1 MGFQLGPGFMR
12 RPPRGWL
19 PGRANAADFVA
30 RDRLNPEGGS
40 GGSVFDVWILD
51 VLWQVQPESGAAYE
65 FREERRAPLW
75 VKAGTVGGKR
85 SFSLRMRPN
94 HGLQSE
100 AAIPCWIDPDKPH
113 AIWVDWD
120 AAYEQHVPIWER
132 IARVE
137 REVNRQ
143 RGGVDAIIDRVSN
156 PFAGKARAED
166 AEYVEQARTVD
177 QEQEAAFQAQVEAAQ
192 NTPEQVELKARMAIE
207 TRIGEAGREATAT
220 VAALTDT
227 GRVLEGLIPIYDL
240 VLDVQDQGTTR
251 QVVYEHVWGARHAKR
266 YKVGRQIT
274 VRIDPEDP
282 NQLALMS

>member
-1 MGFQLGPGFMR
+1 MGFQLGPGFLR
-12 RPPRGWL
+12 KPPRGWL

-40 GGSVFDVWILD
+40 GGGVFDVWILD

-100 AAIPCWIDPDKPH
+100 VAIPCWIDPDKPH
-113 AIWVDWD
+113 DIWVDWD
-120 AAYEQHVPIWER
+120 AAYELHVPIWER

-137 REVNRQ
+137 REVNPARRRRRDHRPGEQPVRRQ
-143 RGGVDAIIDRVSN
+143 GARRGRGVRRAGADRGPGAGGGV
-156 PFAGKARAED
+156 PGAGRC
-166 AEYVEQARTVD
+166 R
-177 QEQEAAFQAQVEAAQ
+177 
-192 NTPEQVELKARMAIE
+192 PEHTGTGGAKGRMVIE
-207 TRIGEAGREATAT
+207 TRIGETGREATAT

-266 YKVGRQIT
+266 YKVGKQIT

-282 NQLALMS
+282 DQLALMS